1 MRYSSRIDLKTCLS
15 AFCAFLLMFS
25 MLSCGQDGARHF
37 ADEVV
42 PDDSAQLRIAVLPTL
57 DCMPIYV
64 AEACGIFEA
73 NDLDVSLLTYTA
85 QMDCDTAIQRGRA
98 NAVVSDLV
106 RCGRMNDSIMNL
118 EYITATDASWQL
130 LTNHTARLKQ
140 LRQLDDKMLAMTR
153 YSATHL
159 LSDLAVD
166 SARLKTERVFR
177 IQVND
182 VNVRLGMLQAGIMDA
197 LILPEPQATVARNE
211 RAFLLLDTRELD
223 YRFGV
228 VAFKKSAATKRQ
240 RDAFCK
246 SYDMA
251 VDSLNEQGI
260 EAFADLIEKRC
271 GVSKETIDSL
281 PRIPFTHSA
290 PPRSVDIQRAS
301 AWLEKQKTI
310 VEDRGLQPN

>member
-1 MRYSSRIDLKTCLS
+1 MRYSLHGSLITCLS
-15 AFCAFLLMFS
+15 VFFA
-25 MLSCGQDGARHF
+25 MLIVATIFSCGQRGERHF
-37 ADEVV
+37 SDIIV
-42 PDDSAQLRIAVLPTL
+42 PDDSAQLRIAVMPTL
-57 DCMPIYV
+57 DCLPIYV
-64 AEACGIFEA
+64 AEACGIFKD
-73 NDLDVSLLTYTA
+73 NDLDVSLLPFTA
-85 QMDCDTAIQRGRA
+85 QMDCDTAIQQGHA
-98 NAVVSDLV
+98 NAIVSDLV
-106 RCGRMNDSIMNL
+106 RCGRMNDSLMNL

-130 LTNHTARLKQ
+130 LTNRTARLRL
-140 LRQLDDKMLAMTR
+140 LRQLDDKMVAMTR

-197 LILPEPQATVARNE
+197 LLLPEPQATVARNE
-211 RAFLLLDTRELD
+211 RACLLLDTRDLD
-223 YRFGV
+223 YRLGV
-228 VAFKKSAATKRQ
+228 VAFKKRAATKRQ

-260 EAFADLIEKRC
+260 DAFVDLIVKRC

-281 PRIPFTHSA
+281 PRIPFSHTA
-290 PPRSVDIQRAS
+290 PPRIADIQRAS
-301 AWLEKQKTI
+301 AWLEKQKNI
-310 VEDRGLQPN
+310 VEERGLQID